1 MSQDPQKKDSA
12 GISENVCLLFFS
24 PPLEAEAEAGIAGS
38 THRSTPI
45 LLCVYFFMEAV
56 GRSDLYNE
64 GRRREVEATA
74 AVCIKAE

>member
-1 MSQDPQKKDSA
+1 MEKKPLLPLA
-12 GISENVCLLFFS
+12 VHTTASEAAAAAVV
-24 PPLEAEAEAGIAGS
+24 ETEAGWLAGS
-38 THRSTPI
+38 THRPTPI

-64 GRRREVEATA
+64 GRREVEATA